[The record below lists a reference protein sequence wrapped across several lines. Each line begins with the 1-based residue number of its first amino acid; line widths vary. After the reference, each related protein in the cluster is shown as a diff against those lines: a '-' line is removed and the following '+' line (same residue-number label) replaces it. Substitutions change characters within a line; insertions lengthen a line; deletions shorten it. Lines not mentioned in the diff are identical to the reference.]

1 MPRFNDEALALY
13 NENKDLMEAVHWNAQ
28 VNYKYGEDNEH
39 NKIIKMSKYATFN
52 AQLTIPQLGWA
63 KAYAR
68 RNNLAVPRIKPEVVS
83 STQLADSSTN
93 SLSHF

>member
-1 MPRFNDEALALY
+1 MPTFNNEASALY
-13 NENKDLMEAVHWNAQ
+13 KENKDLMEAVHWSAQ

-68 RNNLAVPRIKPEVVS
+68 RNNLSVPRVVS
-83 STQLADSSTN
+83 STQSVDSSTN
-93 SLSHF
+93 SLSES